1 MLQIDE
7 DIHRVLKEYCKLHGF
22 QIKGFVQALIRQAL
36 RNKNRQYEKDLYNQ
50 SRKHP

>member
-1 MLQIDE
+1 MKNIKKYKMLQIDE

-36 RNKNRQYEKDLYNQ
+36 RNKNR
-50 SRKHP
+50 